1 MPTAIDLFCGAGG
14 LTASLEAV
22 GYKTVAMVDNAQD
35 AIQTLRSTQSARL
48 PISSRGGEVYLSG
61 AKILHADIREI
72 SAADLRPEGSQ
83 SDWAPDLLSGGAPC
97 QPFSSAGKGLA
108 LNDPRGQLFR
118 EFVRLADELKPRTLL
133 FENVAGLIT
142 AKDEAGEPG
151 GVLRQ
156 VQRSFEDI
164 GYVCRVGLLNS
175 ADFGS
180 AQRRVRLYLIA
191 SRFGRPPEFPR
202 VTNSRS
208 PDAEAVLPWV
218 NLGDFLAQQPSP
230 DEADIVRPSG
240 KRAHE
245 LNALLPG
252 TGLKSGGIVE
262 ANRPSGH
269 WGYRQDS
276 FLADLSLPSRTIRAA
291 STPDWVKTEE
301 GLRRLTWRECAAL
314 QGFPEG
320 WCFVGSTASR
330 FRQIGNAV
338 QGDVGRAIAK
348 KLVDQTEFEPAS
360 ESIAWPDTFK
370 RRMRYT
376 KMEEAVNG
384 QHRLDA
390 RKARDAIK
398 ALNGRAA

>member
-22 GYKTVAMVDNAQD
+22 GYQTVAMVDNAQD
-35 AIQTLRSTQSARL
+35 AIQTLRSTQSKRIQIPERA
-48 PISSRGGEVYLSG
+48 GNFYLSG
-61 AKILHADIREI
+61 ARILHADIRQI
-72 SAADLRPEGSQ
+72 SAADLRPKGSR

-108 LNDPRGQLFR
+108 LDDPRGQLFK

-180 AQRRVRLYLIA
+180 AQRRIRLYLIA
-191 SRFGRPPEFPR
+191 SRFGRLPEFPCAM
-202 VTNSRS
+202 NSRS
-208 PDAEAVLPWV
+208 PEADAVLPWI
-218 NLGDFLAQQPSP
+218 NLGDFLDRQPSP
-230 DEADIVRPSG
+230 LQANIVRPSG

-245 LNALLPG
+245 LSALLPG

-276 FLADLSLPSRTIRAA
+276 FLADLTLPSRTVRAA
-291 STPDWVKTEE
+291 STPDWVRTKE
-301 GLRRLTWRECAAL
+301 GLRRLTWQECAAL

-338 QGDVGRAIAK
+338 QGDVGKAIAA
-348 KLVDQTEFEPAS
+348 KLVNQTEFEPAS
-360 ESIAWPDTFK
+360 ESIPWPDTFK

-384 QHRLDA
+384 RHRLDA
-390 RKARDAIK
+390 RNARDTIK